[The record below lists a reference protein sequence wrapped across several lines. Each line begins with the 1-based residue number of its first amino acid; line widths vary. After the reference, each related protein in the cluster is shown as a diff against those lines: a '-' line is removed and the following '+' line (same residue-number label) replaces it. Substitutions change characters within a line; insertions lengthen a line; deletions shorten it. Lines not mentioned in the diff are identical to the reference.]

1 MPVAKVVRRSWNSVV
16 RFTGRTAVQWA
27 RERTADQRAR
37 ENSDDQLARET
48 SDDQWARESNDGRR
62 MAWAVEAGLVV
73 LVAAAALCGVDC
85 RWEGKSLGSIAWLGM
100 VGGSGVAI
108 VGECLLTYLR
118 DKKFE

>member
-1 MPVAKVVRRSWNSVV
+1 
-16 RFTGRTAVQWA
+16 
-27 RERTADQRAR
+27 
-37 ENSDDQLARET
+37 LARET

-108 VGECLLTYLR
+108 VGECLLT
-118 DKKFE
+118 